1 MVLCVLLLW
10 PARAAFGSDSR
21 PLVSGKHL
29 AKLARAGRP
38 VFVVHARIQGRVRL
52 PPIVRAPF
60 VLRNSRLAGGLDG
73 ASAEFQSM
81 VDLSGDHFSGS
92 VDLAG
97 AHFDAPFVFR
107 GVTAARA
114 HFDFGR
120 FTDVSLFTGAVFNG
134 STSFAAV
141 EFSGPARFTGA
152 TFNGP
157 TLFSSSSFRR
167 PVDFEAANFKRT
179 VSFALAEFE
188 SHADFTA
195 AQLVGIS
202 RFDGVRFARAPDFR
216 GTQFGPEQ
224 TRDGRPVLCA
234 NGNYVWTT
242 FCNAR
247 LEQGA
252 DFLGA
257 SFRGVSF
264 SGASAV
270 GSLDFSAAQFRG
282 SPNCVAGIP
291 EASATGVADFSTT
304 AFVGPLSF
312 TNADFDC
319 LANFDQARI
328 DDLDLSGATLQ
339 RLWFPRQRNPSP
351 AQQLGRIGEL
361 HLSMSDVS
369 KIEVPP
375 SSSVRARRRELEGVL
390 QLVEDGARAG
400 GDLSTA
406 NEARVRRLSLVRAS
420 RPPFTRLLDWTVW
433 WGLLG
438 YLVRPSHQAI
448 AIAVVLLG
456 GLTARLLAVNFVE
469 VSAAAAPAAG
479 RIRSWPQR
487 LGHGFRIDSR
497 RLRPA
502 FNDLLGV
509 LFRFRPPTEGG
520 WRLFEYLLLKFL
532 IVVLAINIGN
542 VWPAF
547 RTLVEG
553 VF

>member
-1 MVLCVLLLW
+1 VVLSLFLLA
-10 PARAAFGSDSR
+10 PARPAFGGDSR
-21 PLVSGKHL
+21 RLVSGAHL
-29 AKLARAGRP
+29 AKLAQAGRP

-52 PPIVRAPF
+52 PRIVRAPL
-60 VLRNSRLAGGLDG
+60 VIRNSHFAGAFD
-73 ASAEFQSM
+73 AADAEFQGM
-81 VDLSGDHFSGS
+81 VDLSGDRFGKSA
-92 VDLAG
+92 DFAG
-97 AHFDAPFVFR
+97 ARFDAPFVFR
-107 GVTAARA
+107 HVTAAHAR
-114 HFDFGR
+114 FDFGR

-134 STSFAAV
+134 STSFAAA
-141 EFSGPARFTGA
+141 EFSGPARFIGA

-157 TLFSSSSFRR
+157 SFFSSSSFLRR
-167 PVDFEAANFKRT
+167 VDFEAASFKRA

-195 AQLVGIS
+195 AQLVGTS
-202 RFDGVRFARAPDFR
+202 RFDGVRFSRAPDFK
-216 GTQFGPEQ
+216 GTQFGPDQ
-224 TRDGRPVLCA
+224 PRSGRPVLCA

-252 DFLGA
+252 DFVGA

-270 GSLDFSAAQFRG
+270 GSLDFTAAQFRG
-282 SPNCVAGIP
+282 SPDCVAGTP
-291 EASATGVADFSTT
+291 EASATGIADFSTT
-304 AFVGPLSF
+304 TFVGQLSF

-339 RLWFPRQRNPSP
+339 RLWFPRQGNPSP
-351 AQQLGRIGEL
+351 TQQLGHIGAL
-361 HLSMSDVS
+361 HLSVRDVS
-369 KIEVPP
+369 KIEAPP
-375 SSSVRARRRELEGVL
+375 SSGARARRRELEGVL
-390 QLVEDGARAG
+390 QLVENGARAG
-400 GDLSTA
+400 DDLSTA

-420 RPPFTRLLDWTVW
+420 RPPPMRLLDWAVW

-438 YLVRPSHQAI
+438 YLVRPWHQAI
-448 AIAVVLLG
+448 VIAIVLFA
-456 GLTARLLAVNFVE
+456 GLTARLLAVNLGQ
-469 VSAAAAPAAG
+469 VSAAAAPGAG
-479 RIRSWPQR
+479 GIRSSSRR
-487 LGHGFRIDSR
+487 LGHRFRIDSR

-509 LFRFRPPTEGG
+509 LFRLRPPTEGG

-532 IVVLAINIGN
+532 IVVLAINVGN